1 MPVVLLQLAGNIV
14 RPVFVSGC
22 EAEDRWELVSVD
34 GDPDMVNL
42 KSVNTGECA
51 SAVRNFFLDGYP
63 VEVRDCDSP
72 EATVWRVAPDRDTV
86 RFIAGYLDTLGAQYI
101 KGRAAVIGRY
111 GDWNDTWVLKSV

>member
-1 MPVVLLQLAGNIV
+1 M

-34 GDPDMVNL
+34 DDPDKVKL

-51 SAVRNFFLDGYP
+51 SDVRSFFLDRYP
-63 VEVRDCDSP
+63 V
-72 EATVWRVAPDRDTV
+72 EATVWRVAPDGDTV
-86 RFIAGYLDTLGAQYI
+86 RFIVGYHERLGAQYI

-111 GDWNDTWVLKSV
+111 GDWNDTWVLKGV